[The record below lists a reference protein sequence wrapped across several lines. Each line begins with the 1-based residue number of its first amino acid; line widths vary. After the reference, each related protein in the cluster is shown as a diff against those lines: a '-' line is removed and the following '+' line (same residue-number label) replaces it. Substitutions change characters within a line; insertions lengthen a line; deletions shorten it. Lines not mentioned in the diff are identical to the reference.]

1 MKPAGTPILWP
12 VRIWLAV
19 EVLFSLGAILITFP
33 DPAHT
38 AGRFAW
44 DVQPPIMAA
53 VLGAYYLSTL
63 PLTLL
68 TLFARRWEMIR
79 VIVLPTVIFTA
90 AALVATMLHW
100 SRFAVGTVPFN
111 VWFLSYLLPPPI
123 LLAGYLWQERRARQ
137 AGRIVSNDPL
147 PREAR
152 LTLLHWGALVCLLA
166 VAIFLFPDL
175 IAGIAPW
182 PMTALTTRIL
192 SSLLLAAGALML
204 SMARENDRTRV
215 LFGVPML
222 LLMFPLVT
230 LQIARFA
237 DQVTFGSLFLFMVYG
252 AMLIAFAVGLYLVR
266 GNWRQ
271 AFG

>member
-1 MKPAGTPILWP
+1 VKSSGTPIVWP
-12 VRIWLAV
+12 VRAWLAV
-19 EVLFSLGAILITFP
+19 EVLFSLGAILATVP

-44 DVQPPIMAA
+44 DVQPAVMAA
-53 VLGAYYLSTL
+53 VIGGYYLSTL

-68 TLFARRWEMIR
+68 TVFARRWEMIR
-79 VIVLPTVIFTA
+79 VIVVPTILFTT
-90 AALVATMLHW
+90 AALVATLLHW
-100 SRFAVGTVPFN
+100 SKFAVGTTPFT

-123 LLAGYLWQERRARQ
+123 LLAGYLWQERQARS
-137 AGRIVSNDPL
+137 AGAPEPSDPL
-147 PREAR
+147 PSEVR
-152 LTLLHWGALVCLLA
+152 LALLHWGGLVCLLA
-166 VAIFLFPDL
+166 LVIFVFPGL
-175 IAGIAPW
+175 ITGIAPW
-182 PMTALTTRIL
+182 TLTPLTTRIL
-192 SSLLLAAGALML
+192 ASLLLAAGALML

-237 DQVTFGSLFLFMVYG
+237 DQVHFASVFLFVVYA
-252 AMLIAFAVGLYLVR
+252 AMLIAFVLGVYLAP
-266 GNWRQ
+266 GNWRR